1 MLREKKENKKKGID
15 YFHDET
21 TRSRIKEEGNFNVR
35 VLLAFLFPAKNAK
48 QVFLS
53 LSRDSIIHVRASMFA
68 IIMDATSKCIY
79 IYVSRKNGGETR
91 PRWRF
96 NVFRE
101 QHPGFLLL
109 PINCASKRA
118 KLRLTG
124 PGLTEENRNNPWNC
138 ATIFHPSFV
147 LSIVKAKILSVPEI
161 NFKSLDNENLDTFI
175 RAIYKSTI
183 ENGSKSRVIN
193 FYFSFFYIKLRYLL
207 RKYSFHCRYYFLN
220 WQIK

>member
-53 LSRDSIIHVRASMFA
+53 LSPDSIIHVRASMFA

-79 IYVSRKNGGETR
+79 MYRERMEVKRGHDGVSTFFGRR
-91 PRWRF
+91 D
-96 NVFRE
+96 E

-124 PGLTEENRNNPWNC
+124 PGLTEENRNNP
-138 ATIFHPSFV
+138 
-147 LSIVKAKILSVPEI
+147 
-161 NFKSLDNENLDTFI
+161 
-175 RAIYKSTI
+175 
-183 ENGSKSRVIN
+183 
-193 FYFSFFYIKLRYLL
+193 
-207 RKYSFHCRYYFLN
+207 
-220 WQIK
+220 

>member
-79 IYVSRKNGGETR
+79 MYRERMEVKRGHDGVSTFFGRR
-91 PRWRF
+91 D
-96 NVFRE
+96 E

-124 PGLTEENRNNPWNC
+124 PGLTEENRNNP
-138 ATIFHPSFV
+138 
-147 LSIVKAKILSVPEI
+147 
-161 NFKSLDNENLDTFI
+161 
-175 RAIYKSTI
+175 
-183 ENGSKSRVIN
+183 
-193 FYFSFFYIKLRYLL
+193 
-207 RKYSFHCRYYFLN
+207 
-220 WQIK
+220 